1 MAAFKW
7 WTSSPFQELLRDP
20 LPGSSA
26 RLTAR
31 PRRAQG
37 RAPGPRAALL
47 PAPAGPLGARS
58 PADRRRVLIS
68 STLVLSLGLSAL
80 PTSALALPN
89 DACIKDERC
98 KEHHDKAVNY
108 YNQQYFEEALSEF
121 QAAYSARQMPLLLI
135 NIGRTLQKLG
145 RPKEA
150 ISYYER
156 FQQAESKPDPAVQ
169 AKVTE
174 YLNQAKALVGTEPAP
189 PPSEHPGETP
199 KPPTTTPVPPPV
211 VTPPPPPPPAPP
223 PPGRGL
229 IIAGGVVAGIGV
241 LGLVTGVGLY
251 AKSASDYSTFQT
263 STDEFDQLAARNSA
277 QAFGAGSTASY
288 AVGAALVGVGAVLIG
303 VGARKLLAH
312 RRATATPAA
321 HAALVPGPSGVTAV
335 LTGAF

>member
-1 MAAFKW
+1 M
-7 WTSSPFQELLRDP
+7 L
-20 LPGSSA
+20 
-26 RLTAR
+26 
-31 PRRAQG
+31 
-37 RAPGPRAALL
+37 
-47 PAPAGPLGARS
+47 
-58 PADRRRVLIS
+58 VS

-80 PTSALALPN
+80 SAPALALPN

-121 QAAYSARQMPLLLI
+121 QAAYAARQMPLLLI

-174 YLNQAKALVGTEPAP
+174 YLNQAKALVGTDPTP
-189 PPSEHPGETP
+189 TPSEQPSETA
-199 KPPTTTPVPPPV
+199 KPPTTAPAPPPV
-211 VTPPPPPPPAPP
+211 VTPPAPPPPSPP
-223 PPGRGL
+223 PPGRGM
-229 IIAGGVVAGIGV
+229 IIAGGVLGGLGV

-251 AKSASDYSTFQT
+251 AKSASDYSTFQS
-263 STDEFDQLAARNSA
+263 STDEFDQIAARNSA
-277 QAFGAGSTASY
+277 QAFGSGSTASY
-288 AVGAALVGVGAVLIG
+288 VVGTALVGVGAILIG

-312 RRATATPAA
+312 RRSSAAPAA
-321 HAALVPGPSGVTAV
+321 QAALVPGPSGVTAV

>member
-1 MAAFKW
+1 V
-7 WTSSPFQELLRDP
+7 LL
-20 LPGSSA
+20 
-26 RLTAR
+26 
-31 PRRAQG
+31 
-37 RAPGPRAALL
+37 
-47 PAPAGPLGARS
+47 
-58 PADRRRVLIS
+58 S
-68 STLVLSLGLSAL
+68 STLVLSLGLSWL
-80 PTSALALPN
+80 PASALALPN

-121 QAAYSARQMPLLLI
+121 QAAYAARQMPLLLI

-174 YLNQAKALVGTEPAP
+174 YLNQAKALVGTEPTP
-189 PPSEHPGETP
+189 PPTEHPGETP
-199 KPPTTTPVPPPV
+199 KPPTAPPVPPAV
-211 VTPPPPPPPAPP
+211 VPPPPPPPPAPP

-229 IIAGGVVAGIGV
+229 IVAGGVLAGIGV
-241 LGLVTGVGLY
+241 LGLVTGLGLY
-251 AKSASDYSTFQT
+251 AKSASDYSTFQN
-263 STDEFDQLAARNSA
+263 STDEFDQLAAKNSA

-303 VGARKLLAH
+303 VGARKLVAH
-312 RRATATPAA
+312 RRAAATTP
-321 HAALVPGPSGVTAV
+321 HAALLPGPSGVTAV